1 MYGKKSFDW
10 FSAGVI
16 LGILAAVVPVATK
29 YFIGASAGFAY
40 LAALITGFGSEPYI
54 QRIARAGTWEIYFL
68 IGTLIGAL
76 VSSVINRDFKIQL
89 IPERWREAKGSSKKR
104 RMFWAFSGGFLIIFG
119 ARLAGGCTSGH
130 ILSGGMQLAISGMV
144 FGTIAIAAFLITG
157 KLFYGR
163 K

>member
-16 LGILAAVVPVATK
+16 LGILASVVPVATK

-40 LAALITGFGSEPYI
+40 LSALLTGFGAEPYV
-54 QRIARAGTWEIYFL
+54 QRIAKSGTWEIYFI
-68 IGTLIGAL
+68 IGTLAGAFA
-76 VSSVINRDFKIQL
+76 SSVINRDFKIQL
-89 IPERWREAKGSSKKR
+89 IPERWRETKGSSKKR
-104 RMFWAFSGGFLIIFG
+104 RMFWAFAGGFMILFG

-130 ILSGGMQLAISGMV
+130 ILSGGIQLAVSGMV
-144 FGTIAIAAFLITG
+144 FGTIALVTLFVTA